1 MKRTVRQEFSALCRE
16 LYGKPEWL
24 NQPVAAISESQIAK
38 DIDVLRGLATFTRS
52 RVWKAMRETVRGS
65 K

>member
-1 MKRTVRQEFSALCRE
+1 MKQTIRQEFSALCRE

-24 NQPVAAISESQIAK
+24 NQPVSTISASQIAK

-52 RVWKAMRETVRGS
+52 RVWKSMRETVRGAR
-65 K
+65 